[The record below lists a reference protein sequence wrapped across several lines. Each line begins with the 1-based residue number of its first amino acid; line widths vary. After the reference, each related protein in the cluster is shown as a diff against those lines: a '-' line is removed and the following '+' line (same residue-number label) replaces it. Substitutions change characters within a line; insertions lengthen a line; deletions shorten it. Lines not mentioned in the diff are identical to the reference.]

1 MTQTFRT
8 PIKQYFNLLAT
19 YLRPQWPKVVLPA
32 VLLVGDIGLTLAN
45 PQILRYYIDTTQTK
59 GPLTVLLGAALLFL
73 VIAFAGQIVASF
85 ATYCS
90 QDVGWTATNRLRS
103 DLLLHCLRLDMSF
116 HQSHTPGE
124 MLERVDGDVAAL
136 ANFFSLFA
144 ILILGNF
151 LFLIGVLLLVM
162 REDWRIGIGLTLYA
176 LLALAIMRKIQGLAV
191 PHFRAYRSAAA
202 EMSGFWEE
210 RIIATEDIRA
220 NGAEAFVL
228 RCFFQFQRN
237 TMLKGR
243 KAQLMGRAF
252 QTTLEF
258 LASFGLATTFA
269 LGTYLLESGRI
280 SIGTVYL
287 IYYYTNFLSLNIGQ
301 ITQQVNDLQGATAS
315 ITRIRELYFTRSHV
329 QDNGNSQ
336 LPSGPLPITYQ
347 NISFSYVNNNTVLHD
362 ISFHLPAG
370 KVLGI
375 VGRTGS
381 GKTTLTRLLSRFYEP
396 DSGTIFLGHQELHH
410 VSLAALRQHIGVVT
424 QDVQLFHASIRDNI
438 TFFDDTIS
446 DERIVAV
453 LHTLELGAWYTSL
466 PQGLDTILT
475 PGGGLS
481 AGEAQLLAFTR
492 VFLRNPDIVI
502 LDEASSRLDPA
513 TEQRIERAIDKLLRN
528 RTGIIIAH
536 RLPTVQRTDD
546 IMILEDGTIREY
558 GPRTVLAQEPTSRFY
573 SLLQQGLEEVLS

>member
-1 MTQTFRT
+1 M
-8 PIKQYFNLLAT
+8 KQYFDLLAT
-19 YLRPQWPKVVLPA
+19 YLRPQRPKVVVLA

-45 PQILRYYIDTTQTK
+45 PQILRYYIDTTQAK

-85 ATYCS
+85 ATYWS

-116 HQSHTPGE
+116 HKSRTPGE

-136 ANFFSLFA
+136 ANFFSQFA

-151 LFLIGVLLLVM
+151 LFLLGVLVLVF
-162 REDWRIGIGLTLYA
+162 REDWRVGLGLTLYA
-176 LLALAIMRKIQGLAV
+176 GIALGIMRKVQGLAV
-191 PHFRAYRSAAA
+191 PHYKAYRQAAA

-210 RIIATEDIRA
+210 RIIATEDIRSS
-220 NGAEAFVL
+220 GAEAYTM
-228 RCFFQFQRN
+228 RSFFQFQRN
-237 TMLKGR
+237 TMFKGH

-258 LASFGLATTFA
+258 LASFGLATTFT
-269 LGTYLLESGRI
+269 LCTYLLEAGHI

-315 ITRIRELYFTRSHV
+315 IERIRELYFTRSHV
-329 QDNGNSQ
+329 EDNGIRHV
-336 LPSGPLPITYQ
+336 PTGPLAISFQ
-347 NISFSYVNNNTVLHD
+347 NVSFSYVNNNPVLRN
-362 ISFHLPAG
+362 ISFDLAAG

-381 GKTTLTRLLSRFYEP
+381 GKTTLTRLLSRFYDP
-396 DSGTIFLGHQELHH
+396 DAGTIVLGDQEVRQIPLKE
-410 VSLAALRQHIGVVT
+410 LRQHIGVVT

-438 TFFDDTIS
+438 TFFDENIP

-453 LHTLELGAWYTSL
+453 LQALELGAWYKAL

-492 VFLRNPDIVI
+492 VFLRNPRIVI

-513 TEQRIERAIDKLLRN
+513 TERRIERAIDTLIAN

-536 RLPTVQRTDD
+536 RLPTVQRADD
-546 IMILEDGTIREY
+546 ILILEDGAIREY
-558 GPRTVLAQEPTSRFY
+558 GPRVALAQEPTSRFY
-573 SLLQQGLEEVLS
+573 ALLQKGLEEVLS